1 MKYVTLIRH
10 AKSSWKDFSLP
21 DNARPLNKRG
31 KKDAPRMGKR
41 LKHAKTTFDRIYAS
55 PAKRAYKTAK
65 LIAREIDY
73 PESDITLDISLYGS
87 SEDFLI
93 SYLRKMDASLN
104 HVAIV
109 AHNPG
114 LTDLVNALSGENI
127 YNVPTCGIVT
137 LKLKVDHWQE
147 LGRNYGNITRFDY
160 PKKED

>member
-1 MKYVTLIRH
+1 MKYLTLIRH

-21 DNARPLNKRG
+21 DNARPLNRRG

-41 LKHAKTTFDRIYAS
+41 LKYAKISFDHIYAS

-65 LIAREIDY
+65 LIAREINY
-73 PESDITLDISLYGS
+73 PEENITLELSLYGS
-87 SEDFLI
+87 TSAYLL
-93 SYLRKMDASLN
+93 SYLRQLDDTLN

-127 YNVPTCGIVT
+127 FNVPTCGIVT
-137 LKLKVDHWQE
+137 LKLEVDHWQE
-147 LGRNYGNITRFDY
+147 LGPGCGGISRFDY